1 MNLANIITI
10 TNRSKNAVVFKPSY
24 TEEKDVQEDDKL
36 INPDSFRLLDYK
48 KRDLQIDMDEMYF
61 QFENDEKKI
70 KIEEAYK
77 YGVYIE
83 YQLL

>member
-10 TNRSKNAVVFKPSY
+10 TNRSKNAVVFKPNY
-24 TEEKDVQEDDKL
+24 VDEEIEENNKWV
-36 INPDSFRLLDYK
+36 NPDSFRLLDYK
-48 KRDLQIDMDEMYF
+48 KTDLQIDMDEMYF

-70 KIEEAYK
+70 KIEESYK